1 MAKEFSAIQAEVVA
15 KYQGGEFS
23 MVTALDD
30 LDAVGDTMFAFAVRE
45 AGDAAD
51 REEYASMLRTAIA
64 DLEGLLDVMED
75 NLSPESKAVIPLA
88 DRYAREVLDDPTSVV
103 CLEVCGVKYVGEG
116 KDAEVEIDVVNPDF
130 HSVYARIRD
139 KRGDALAHC
148 IGDFASPESAR
159 EYALHVARWS
169 SPPWEVHEMAEDGWI
184 PLAQGETES

>member
-23 MVTALDD
+23 MITPLDD

-51 REEYASMLRTAIA
+51 REEYSSMLRTAIS
-64 DLEGLLDVMED
+64 DLEGLLDAMDETGPA
-75 NLSPESKAVIPLA
+75 SRAVIPLA
-88 DRYAREVLDDPTSVV
+88 DRYAREVLDDPSSVV

-116 KDAEVEIDVVNPDF
+116 KDVEVEVDVVHPDF

-139 KRGDALAHC
+139 KHGDALAHC

-159 EYALHVARWS
+159 EYALHVAKWGN
-169 SPPWEVHEMAEDGWI
+169 PPWEVHEMAVDGWI
-184 PLAQGETES
+184 PLGLVGE